1 MVTVQNEQQS
11 IYITFLGRSVL
22 PVLEDQNTTINF
34 SFFPVNEAQR
44 GLTNRNDSSTS
55 SQSA

>member
-1 MVTVQNEQQS
+1 MTTVQNEQKS

-34 SFFPVNEAQR
+34 SFFFQ
-44 GLTNRNDSSTS
+44 
-55 SQSA
+55 